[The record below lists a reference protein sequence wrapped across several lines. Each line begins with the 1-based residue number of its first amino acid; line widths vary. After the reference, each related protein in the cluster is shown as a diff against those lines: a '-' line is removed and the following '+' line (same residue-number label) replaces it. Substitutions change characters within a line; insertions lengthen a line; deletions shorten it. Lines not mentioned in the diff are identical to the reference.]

1 MQASGSSIEP
11 FGCSWG
17 ALCLIDCC
25 VLVGKTG
32 RRAITGNATPGRAQ
46 DGAIPAVCLPLVG
59 PPVPEAANET
69 GLQRKGNRP

>member
-17 ALCLIDCC
+17 ALCL
-25 VLVGKTG
+25 VGYCDLMGKQG
-32 RRAITGNATPGRAQ
+32 RRAIAGNATPGRAQ
-46 DGAIPAVCLPLVG
+46 GGGIPAVCLPRVG
-59 PPVPEAANET
+59 PPVREAANET